1 MPDYQPCDSEN
12 LAARDHPDSL
22 ISHFSI
28 TSAVKDI
35 EISEMRRI
43 DLEGATIID
52 GFPSVGLVSSIAT
65 NYIIKL
71 LSMQEIGV
79 MDSDGFPHVTLVRD
93 AVPLSP
99 VRIYAGD
106 RTKKGDLLVA
116 FVSEFQSSP
125 DMIRPISKVLIDWA
139 IENRCKM
146 IISPE
151 GLVVDP
157 ELKEKEE
164 LSKAI
169 FAIGSTDHAREIIH
183 RGHFQTFDEG
193 VITGVAGMLL
203 IEGLARDFDVITLLA
218 EAHPDFPDAG
228 AAALV
233 LQAIDDLVLGIKLD
247 AEPLFIEAQNIETRL
262 KDIQAQAIQKVM
274 PKSQA
279 KPSMYG

>member
-1 MPDYQPCDSEN
+1 MY
-12 LAARDHPDSL
+12 
-22 ISHFSI
+22 
-28 TSAVKDI
+28 DI
-35 EISEMRRI
+35 EINELRRV
-43 DLEGATIID
+43 DLEGATVID

-71 LSMQEIGV
+71 LNMREIGM

-93 AVPLSP
+93 AIPLSP

-106 RTKKGDLLVA
+106 RSNKGDMLVA
-116 FVSEFQSSP
+116 FVSEFQSPP
-125 DMIRPISKVLIDWA
+125 DLIRPVAKAMIDWA
-139 IENRCKM
+139 VERRCKM

-157 ELKEKEE
+157 DLKEKEE
-164 LSKAI
+164 LSEVI
-169 FAIGSTDHAREIIH
+169 FGIGSTDNARDLLKKK
-183 RGHFQTFDEG
+183 HFQTFDEG

-233 LQAIDDLVLGIKLD
+233 LEAIDDLILGIDLD
-247 AEPLFIEAQNIETRL
+247 AKPLFEEAQRIEARL
-262 KDIQAQAIQKVM
+262 REVQAQAL
-274 PKSQA
+274 PKTQRPSA

>member
-1 MPDYQPCDSEN
+1 MKE
-12 LAARDHPDSL
+12 
-22 ISHFSI
+22 
-28 TSAVKDI
+28 I
-35 EISEMRRI
+35 EISEMRRM
-43 DLEGATIID
+43 DLEGATVID

-71 LSMQEIGV
+71 LNMQEIGV

-106 RTKKGDLLVA
+106 RTRKGDLLVA
-116 FVSEFQSSP
+116 FVSEFQSPP
-125 DMIRPISKVLIDWA
+125 DMIRPISKALLNWA
-139 IENRCKM
+139 AENRCKM

-151 GLVVDP
+151 GLIVDP
-157 ELKEKEE
+157 ELKDKEE
-164 LSKAI
+164 LSRAI
-169 FAIGSTDHAREIIH
+169 FAIGSTDHAREIIR

-203 IEGLARDFDVITLLA
+203 IEGMARDFDVITLLA

-233 LQAIDDLVLGIKLD
+233 LEAIDDLVLGIDLD
-247 AEPLFIEAQNIETRL
+247 AEPLFKEAQNIEARL
-262 KDIQAQAIQKVM
+262 RDLQAQAIQKVM

>member
-1 MPDYQPCDSEN
+1 MANRLSTSHQ
-12 LAARDHPDSL
+12 PDSL
-22 ISHFSI
+22 ISSFPI
-28 TSAVKDI
+28 TSHVKEI
-35 EISEMRRI
+35 EITEMRRI

-71 LSMQEIGV
+71 LNMQEIGV
-79 MDSDGFPHVTLVRD
+79 MDSDSFPHVTLVRD

-99 VRIYAGD
+99 VRIYAGE

-116 FVSEFQSSP
+116 FVSEFQSP
-125 DMIRPISKVLIDWA
+125 PNMIRPISKALIDWA

-151 GLVVDP
+151 GLIVDP
-157 ELKEKEE
+157 DLKEKEE

-169 FAIGSTDHAREIIH
+169 FAVGSTERAREII
-183 RGHFQTFDEG
+183 RKGHFQTFDEG

-203 IEGLARDFDVITLLA
+203 IEGMARDFDVITLLA

-233 LQAIDDLVLGIKLD
+233 LEAIDRLVLGIELD
-247 AEPLFIEAQNIETRL
+247 AGPLFQEAQSIEARL
-262 KDIQAQAIQKVM
+262 REIQMQAVQKVT
-274 PKSQA
+274 PKPEA
-279 KPSMYG
+279 RPDMYG

>member
-1 MPDYQPCDSEN
+1 MPDYQPSDVSISR
-12 LAARDHPDSL
+12 LRDYPDSL
-22 ISHFSI
+22 ILHFPI
-28 TSAVKDI
+28 TAAVQDI

-71 LSMQEIGV
+71 LNMQEIGV

-116 FVSEFQSSP
+116 FVSEFQSAP

-146 IISPE
+146 ILSPE

-157 ELKEKEE
+157 DLKEKEE

-169 FAIGSTDHAREIIH
+169 FAIGSTDHAREIL
-183 RGHFQTFDEG
+183 RRRHFQTFDEG

-203 IEGLARDFDVITLLA
+203 IEGLAKDFDVITLLA

-233 LQAIDDLVLGIKLD
+233 LEAIDDLILGIELD
-247 AEPLFIEAQNIETRL
+247 AKPLYEEAQSIEARL
-262 KDIQAQAIQKVM
+262 RDLQAQAIPKTM
-274 PKSQA
+274 PKQQA

>member
-1 MPDYQPCDSEN
+1 M
-12 LAARDHPDSL
+12 
-22 ISHFSI
+22 
-28 TSAVKDI
+28 
-35 EISEMRRI
+35 
-43 DLEGATIID
+43 EGATVID

-71 LSMQEIGV
+71 LNMKEIGV

-99 VRIYAGD
+99 VRIYAGE
-106 RTKKGDLLVA
+106 RTIKGDLMVA
-116 FVSEFQSSP
+116 FVSEFQSP
-125 DMIRPISKVLIDWA
+125 PELIRPISKALIDWA
-139 IENRCKM
+139 IDRRCKM

-157 ELKEKEE
+157 DLKEKEE
-164 LSKAI
+164 LSEVI
-169 FAIGSTDHAREIIH
+169 FGIGSTDRARELLK
-183 RGHFQTFDEG
+183 RKHFQTFDEG

-203 IEGLARDFDVITLLA
+203 IEGLAKDFDVITLLA

-233 LQAIDDLVLGIKLD
+233 LEAIDDLVLGIDLD
-247 AEPLFIEAQNIETRL
+247 AKPLFEEAQRIEVRL
-262 KDIQAQAIQKVM
+262 KEVQVPAAAKTQK
-274 PKSQA
+274 PAA